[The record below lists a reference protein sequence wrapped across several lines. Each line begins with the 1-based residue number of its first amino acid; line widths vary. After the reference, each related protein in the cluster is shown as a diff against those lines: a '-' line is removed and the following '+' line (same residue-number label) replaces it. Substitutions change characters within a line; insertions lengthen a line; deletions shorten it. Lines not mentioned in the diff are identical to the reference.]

1 MPVLRIHTN
10 VARSKIPAT
19 LPKELCEAIAKSLG
33 RGVDSCNCVI
43 NPDQLVSWGGND
55 GIEPCAQVVLLVFGG
70 LGPKEN
76 IGHAKAITDKLVDS
90 LGMAPTKIVIHFQDA
105 KDFEVGFNGTTVQ
118 ELLK

>member
-43 NPDQLVSWGGND
+43 NHLVSWGG
-55 GIEPCAQVVLLVFGG
+55 ELSHV
-70 LGPKEN
+70 K
-76 IGHAKAITDKLVDS
+76 
-90 LGMAPTKIVIHFQDA
+90 
-105 KDFEVGFNGTTVQ
+105 VGFVGIWWPGS
-118 ELLK
+118 